1 MISREDGQSIGR
13 DSSQDSDQWDAEAVL
28 FDEEAD
34 HGLHDPLVRDAW
46 RSLLIGLVP
55 PAPTRIADLGCGT
68 GTLALLLA
76 EEGHDVD
83 GVDFSPEMVRRAHAK
98 AGSFGGC
105 SFVVA
110 DAADPPLAQG
120 EYDVVLC
127 RHVLWALP
135 DPAGAL
141 DRWAALL
148 KPDGRLVLV
157 EGCWSTG
164 AGLRSTDTVALV
176 ADAGF
181 EPTLRQLA
189 DPAYWGRR
197 IDDERYVVLGRRG

>member
-1 MISREDGQSIGR
+1 VDDQGNG
-13 DSSQDSDQWDAEAVL
+13 QDSGQDSGQWDAEAVL

-55 PAPTRIADLGCGT
+55 PAPARIADLGCGT

-76 EEGHDVD
+76 EEGHDVN

-98 AGSFGGC
+98 AGTFGGC

-110 DAADPPLAQG
+110 DAADPPLAEG
-120 EYDVVLC
+120 SYDVVLC

-135 DPAGAL
+135 DPAAAL
-141 DRWAALL
+141 ERWAGLL
-148 KPDGRLVLV
+148 VPDGRLVLI
-157 EGCWSTG
+157 EGRWSTG

-181 EPTLRQLA
+181 EPTLRQLP

-197 IDDERYVVLGRRG
+197 IEDERYVVLGRRP